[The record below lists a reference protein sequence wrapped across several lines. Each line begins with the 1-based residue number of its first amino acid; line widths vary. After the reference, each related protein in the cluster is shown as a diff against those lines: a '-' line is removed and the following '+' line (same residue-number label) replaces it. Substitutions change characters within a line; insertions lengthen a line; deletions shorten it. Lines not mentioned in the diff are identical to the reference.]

1 MNFAVVNLG
10 CKVNRVESD
19 DVAAHLAARGA
30 ETPEADA
37 DLIVVNT
44 CTVTG
49 EAEKKTRKAVRRALR
64 ANDRARVVVTG
75 CAAAIDRAFYENLDE
90 RVTVL
95 GKAELGK
102 LWEEEGGYHVGEPAD
117 SPRDGEP
124 VSSPHGAA
132 GELTGPAST
141 RAAQGVEDTV
151 RGAAPASSPHGA
163 AVGIAGPAGVLA
175 AQGGGAAAQG
185 TEVPSSLLRFGP
197 SFRSRVGVKVQD
209 GCDNA
214 CTYCIVHVARGR
226 ATSRPADDV
235 VAECVAYAQAGAG
248 EIVLTGI
255 NLGSYCDGAKR
266 DPAAVRLADLLRLLL
281 DATAHVAC
289 RFRISSVEPRDVDDA
304 LVDVLAASDGRVCRH
319 LHLPLQAGSSK
330 VLREMAR
337 PYDAP
342 RFVALVERLY
352 AAVPEL
358 ALSTDLIAGFPGET
372 DAEFQETLD
381 VARACRFAKIHAFPY
396 SRRDGTPAAARA
408 DQVPPAVRERRAA
421 ALRAL
426 GDELRAQEYARRV
439 GTVERVLVE
448 SRGRGT
454 TESYFEI
461 PVPPDAQPGTL
472 RELVLP
478 PAENSEG

>member
-102 LWEEEGGYHVGEPAD
+102 LWEGEDGYHVGEPAL
-117 SPRDGEP
+117 
-124 VSSPHGAA
+124 SPHGAA
-132 GELTGPAST
+132 GELAGPAST
-141 RAAQGVEDTV
+141 RAAQE
-151 RGAAPASSPHGA
+151 
-163 AVGIAGPAGVLA
+163 
-175 AQGGGAAAQG
+175 GGGAARGVGPASQNG
-185 TEVPSSLLRFGP
+185 APASSLLRFGP

-255 NLGSYCDGAKR
+255 NRGSYCDGAKR

-281 DATAHVAC
+281 DATAHAAC

-304 LVDVLAASDGRVCRH
+304 LVDILAASDGRVCRH

>member
-102 LWEEEGGYHVGEPAD
+102 LWEHDGGPAAAPCDGGPAPAPHGAAGELAGPASTRAAQGGGGAARGVG
-117 SPRDGEP
+117 P

-132 GELTGPAST
+132 G
-141 RAAQGVEDTV
+141 
-151 RGAAPASSPHGA
+151 
-163 AVGIAGPAGVLA
+163 VLA
-175 AQGGGAAAQG
+175 AQGGVGAAARG

-235 VAECVAYAQAGAG
+235 VAECVAYARAGAG

-266 DPAAVRLADLLRLLL
+266 DPAAVRLADLLHLLL
-281 DATAHVAC
+281 DATAHAAC

-358 ALSTDLIAGFPGET
+358 ALSTDIIAGFPGET

-408 DQVPPAVRERRAA
+408 DQMPPAVRERRAA